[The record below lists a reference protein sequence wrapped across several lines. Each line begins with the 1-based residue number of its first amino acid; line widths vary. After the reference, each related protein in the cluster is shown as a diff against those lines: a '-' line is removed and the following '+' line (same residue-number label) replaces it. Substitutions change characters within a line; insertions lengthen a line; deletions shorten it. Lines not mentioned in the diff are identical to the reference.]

1 MDDSVV
7 VSGVSQFV
15 SRLQSE
21 PKIFA
26 VGKIGSDES
35 LDNGMRSGLAC
46 RFKLLQLA

>member
-15 SRLQSE
+15 SRLHSD

-26 VGKIGSDES
+26 VEKLVMMRVWTMES
-35 LDNGMRSGLAC
+35 GPA
-46 RFKLLQLA
+46 